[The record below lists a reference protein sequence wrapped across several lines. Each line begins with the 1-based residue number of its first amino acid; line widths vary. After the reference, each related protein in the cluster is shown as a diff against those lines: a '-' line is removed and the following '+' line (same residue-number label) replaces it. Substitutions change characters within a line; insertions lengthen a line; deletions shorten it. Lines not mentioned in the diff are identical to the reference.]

1 MEKAIDAGL
10 SEIKKLGLTGDIY
23 LTNSHENETAAD
35 EGKIERLKSAVVYGA
50 GVRVFKNGL
59 LGFSYTTDIT
69 PKGIKEA
76 ALKASQSAYIE
87 GYENYS
93 MPGPSAA
100 PEVKAGDPQHGALTP
115 EIRKNTAL
123 EFESAVKISD
133 SRVVHVRDTIFRD
146 ALVSVMFANTEN
158 ARFTH
163 QKTLYSIMSSAVAS
177 DGINTDVSDVYSQS
191 CLLSGI
197 NIKKTAAEAGRRSV
211 MILGGESIPTGRY
224 NIILPD
230 YTAADFAYLLS
241 RVFHGGSIAKGKS
254 MLSGIK
260 PESVIGSACFTLRD
274 DALLEMRSGSF
285 PFDAEGTP
293 GLNKALIDKGVYKNF
308 ISDRLYAAKSGR
320 APSGNCVRQD
330 FKSLPEPGPSNFYIE
345 GSSESAEDFLKNAS
359 GLYINS
365 LMGLHTAD
373 PVSGNFSLGI
383 NGWLLEK
390 GEKIKPVKECL
401 ITGNIK
407 DILDKTVKAAGE
419 PVFYGS
425 CGAPLLYVE
434 GITAAGR

>member
-1 MEKAIDAGL
+1 MEKAIEAGL
-10 SEIKKLGLTGDIY
+10 SEIKKLGLKGDVY
-23 LTNSHENETAAD
+23 AVKSNENETAAD
-35 EGKIERLKSAVVYGA
+35 EGKIERLKSAVVSGA

-69 PKGIKEA
+69 PEGIKDA
-76 ALKASQSAYIE
+76 VLKASQSAFIE
-87 GYENYS
+87 GYEKYS
-93 MPGPSAA
+93 MPGACAA
-100 PEVKAGDPQHGALTP
+100 AEVKSADAGYGAITP
-115 EIRKNTAL
+115 ETRKNTAL
-123 EFESAVKISD
+123 ELESAVKKSD
-133 SRVVHVRDTIFRD
+133 SRVIHVRDTIFRD
-146 ALVSVMFANTEN
+146 AFVSVMFSNTEN

-163 QKTLYSIMSSAVAS
+163 QKTIYSIMSSAVAS
-177 DGINTDVSDVYSQS
+177 DGVNTEVSDIYAQS
-191 CLLSGI
+191 CALAGL
-197 NIKKTAAEAGRRSV
+197 NIQKTALEAGRRAA

-224 NIILPD
+224 DIILPD

-260 PESVIGSACFTLRD
+260 TGSVIGSPCFTLRD
-274 DALLEMRSGSF
+274 DALLEMRQGSF
-285 PFDAEGTP
+285 SHDAEGTP
-293 GLNKALIDKGVYKNF
+293 GMNKALIDSGTYKGF
-308 ISDRLYAAKSGR
+308 ISDRLYAAKAGA

-330 FKSLPEPGPSNFYIE
+330 FKSLPEPGPSNFYIAG
-345 GSSESAEDFLKNAS
+345 GSGSAEDFLKNAT
-359 GLYINS
+359 GLFINS

-383 NGWLLEK
+383 NGWLLER
-390 GEKIKPVKECL
+390 GEKIKSVKECL

-407 DILDKTVKAAGE
+407 DILDRTVKAAGE
-419 PVFYGS
+419 PVFYGN